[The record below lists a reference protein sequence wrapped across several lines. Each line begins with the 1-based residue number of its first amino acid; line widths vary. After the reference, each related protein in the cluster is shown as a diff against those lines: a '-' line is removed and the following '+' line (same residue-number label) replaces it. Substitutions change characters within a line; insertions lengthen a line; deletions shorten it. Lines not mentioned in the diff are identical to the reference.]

1 MYSASLKRAN
11 SFFGAFF
18 NGSEMENVEFLR
30 TVSTLMGI
38 LLVDSCVAAPAL
50 VSYISGVQHSKVTC
64 FNLNH
69 SKCVLIGC
77 N

>member
-50 VSYISGVQHSKVTC
+50 VSYISGVQGYMFQLKS
-64 FNLNH
+64 L
-69 SKCVLIGC
+69 
-77 N
+77 